1 MSEPTTCAARCPHDD
16 AYCDNCDRLVG
27 LPGVHVIGVD
37 RRPAGLVV
45 EVESPPAMM
54 GCPTCGV
61 VARSHGRRTVTL
73 VDIPCFGAPTR
84 VRWRKRTW
92 TCPEPSCPVGV
103 FTEQDEQIAKPRA
116 MLTTRACRWAT
127 EQVRREHA
135 SIAGLARQLATTWR
149 TVWTSIEPI
158 LQRAAADE
166 SRFAGV
172 TTLGVDEHLWHHVSP
187 RKRGPKEL
195 TGMVDLTRDKDGRV
209 RARLLD
215 LVPGRSGTV
224 YKTWLDQRGK
234 TFKSRVEVASSSR
247 ARNKKLGSMSAQP
260 SGSASKIWNI
270 SKRPPCNRMRSKR
283 SECATPR
290 PETVPP
296 TPPAPSSRRLPS
308 ESRCVMAPSMT

>member
-135 SIAGLARQLATTWR
+135 SIARNDQ
-149 TVWTSIEPI
+149 I
-158 LQRAAADE
+158 L
-166 SRFAGV
+166 
-172 TTLGVDEHLWHHVSP
+172 W
-187 RKRGPKEL
+187 
-195 TGMVDLTRDKDGRV
+195 M
-209 RARLLD
+209 
-215 LVPGRSGTV
+215 VPGG
-224 YKTWLDQRGK
+224 WG
-234 TFKSRVEVASSSR
+234 
-247 ARNKKLGSMSAQP
+247 ARD
-260 SGSASKIWNI
+260 
-270 SKRPPCNRMRSKR
+270 
-283 SECATPR
+283 
-290 PETVPP
+290 
-296 TPPAPSSRRLPS
+296 APSRG
-308 ESRCVMAPSMT
+308 

>member
-1 MSEPTTCAARCPHDD
+1 MCEPTACAARCPHDD

-27 LPGVHVIGVD
+27 LPGVHVIDVD
-37 RRPAGLVV
+37 RRPSGPVV
-45 EVESPPAMM
+45 EVESPAAVM

-73 VDIPCFGAPTR
+73 VDIACFGAPTR
-84 VRWRKRTW
+84 VRWRKRMW

-103 FTEQDEQIAKPRA
+103 FTEQDTGIAKPRA

-149 TVWTSIEPI
+149 SVWTSIEPI
-158 LQRAAADE
+158 LARAAADE
-166 SRFAGV
+166 SRFTGV

-195 TGMVDLTRDKDGRV
+195 TGMVDVTRDKDGRV
-209 RARLLD
+209 HARLLD
-215 LVPGRSGTV
+215 LAPGRSGTV

-234 TFKSRVEVASSSR
+234 TFKARVEVATLDPLR
-247 ARNKKLGSMSAQP
+247 GYKK
-260 SGSASKIWNI
+260 
-270 SKRPPCNRMRSKR
+270 RDR
-283 SECATPR
+283 
-290 PETVPP
+290 
-296 TPPAPSSRRLPS
+296 
-308 ESRCVMAPSMT
+308 

>member
-1 MSEPTTCAARCPHDD
+1 MSEPTACAARCPHDD

-27 LPGVHVIGVD
+27 LPGLHVIDVD

-45 EVESPPAMM
+45 EVESPPAVM

-103 FTEQDEQIAKPRA
+103 FTEQDTGIANPRA

-158 LQRAAADE
+158 LASAAADE
-166 SRFAGV
+166 SRFTGV
-172 TTLGVDEHLWHHVSP
+172 TTLGVDEHLVRHEALLFRMEV
-187 RKRGPKEL
+187 R
-195 TGMVDLTRDKDGRV
+195 DLHRPAV
-209 RARLLD
+209 
-215 LVPGRSGTV
+215 
-224 YKTWLDQRGK
+224 
-234 TFKSRVEVASSSR
+234 VAV
-247 ARNKKLGSMSAQP
+247 G
-260 SGSASKIWNI
+260 
-270 SKRPPCNRMRSKR
+270 
-283 SECATPR
+283 
-290 PETVPP
+290 
-296 TPPAPSSRRLPS
+296 
-308 ESRCVMAPSMT
+308 